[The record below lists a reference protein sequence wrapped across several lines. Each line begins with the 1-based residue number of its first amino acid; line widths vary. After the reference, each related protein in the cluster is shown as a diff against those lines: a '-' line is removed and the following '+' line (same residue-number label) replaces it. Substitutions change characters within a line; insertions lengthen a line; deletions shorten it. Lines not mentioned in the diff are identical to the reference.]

1 MRPFRRGMPRCMIQP
16 PPLSEILSSGN
27 VAVVTG
33 AAGGI
38 GLAAA
43 TRLAALGM
51 KVALA
56 DRGGEAL
63 ERAAE
68 EVAAASSHGA
78 TGVLAFATDVSRRDD
93 VFALQGAVAERFG
106 PVSLLMNN
114 AGVGNNPGLPWEDS
128 AAWRTLVDV
137 NLWGVIYG
145 CEAFVPG
152 MLARSEPA
160 LVINTGSKQGITS
173 PPGNAAYNM
182 SKAALRNFSES
193 LAHELRGAASGRVS
207 AHLLIPGFTHTGM
220 TGSAEKP
227 ASAWTPS
234 QVVDFMLE
242 RLGAGDFYI
251 LCPDNAVDRA
261 TDERR
266 MRWAMDDIILNR
278 PALSRWHPA
287 FQDEFTRYINAK

>member
-1 MRPFRRGMPRCMIQP
+1 MSNQP
-16 PPLSEILSSGN
+16 SLPAALAAGN

-33 AAGGI
+33 AASGI
-38 GLAAA
+38 GFAAA
-43 TRLAALGM
+43 SRFATLGM
-51 KVALA
+51 KVVLA
-56 DRGGEAL
+56 DRAGEAL
-63 ERAAE
+63 ERATR
-68 EVAAASSHGA
+68 EVAASSPEGTA
-78 TGVLAFATDVSRRDD
+78 AVIGIGTDVSRRDEVVTLRD
-93 VFALQGAVAERFG
+93 TVTERFG
-106 PVSLLMNN
+106 PVSVLMNN
-114 AGVGNNPGLPWEDS
+114 AGVGNNPGQPWENS
-128 AAWRTLVDV
+128 GAWRALVDV
-137 NLWGVIYG
+137 NLWGVVYG

-193 LAHELRGAASGRVS
+193 LAHALRGAANGRIS

-220 TGSAEKP
+220 TGAAEKP

-242 RLGAGDFYI
+242 RLSAGDFYV

-278 PALSRWHPA
+278 PALSRWHPDFEA
-287 FQDEFTRYINAK
+287 EFASYMRTK

>member
-1 MRPFRRGMPRCMIQP
+1 MKPFRRGMPRCMIHP
-16 PPLSEILSSGN
+16 PPLPEILAPGN
-27 VAVVTG
+27 VAVITG
-33 AAGGI
+33 AASGI
-38 GLAAA
+38 GRAAA
-43 TRLAALGM
+43 TRLATRGM
-51 KVALA
+51 KVVLA
-56 DRGGEAL
+56 DRQGEAL
-63 ERAAE
+63 ERAAG
-68 EVAAASSHGA
+68 EVATASTHGA
-78 TGVLAFATDVSRRDD
+78 AGVLAVATDVSRRDD
-93 VFALQGAVAERFG
+93 LFALQAAVTERFG
-106 PVSLLMNN
+106 AASLLMNN
-114 AGVGNNPGLPWEDS
+114 AGVGNNPGLPWESS
-128 AAWRTLVDV
+128 AAWRELVDV

-152 MLARSEPA
+152 MLARSQPA

-207 AHLLIPGFTHTGM
+207 AHLLIPGFTYTGM

-251 LCPDNAVDRA
+251 LCPDHAVDRA

-278 PALSRWHPA
+278 PALSRWHPD
-287 FQDEFTRYINAK
+287 FEDEFARYVSAK